1 MIALVRKIAVIP
13 YDKSGH
19 ELFKL
24 EKERL
29 AEILGEQA
37 LSIHH
42 IGSTAI
48 PNIKAKPI
56 IDILVEVKKIETID
70 EFNDRMLQGGYQ
82 PRGENGIP
90 GRRFFIKNKGATRTH
105 NVHMFQTGNP
115 EIERH
120 LNFRDYLIAHP
131 EEAQAYSNLKEE
143 LAQKFPKDILNYT
156 TGKDEF
162 IKKIDNK
169 AKTWK
174 KQMAD

>member
-1 MIALVRKIAVIP
+1 MALVRKIVVIP
-13 YDKSGH
+13 YDRSWH

-70 EFNDRMLQGGYQ
+70 EFNDCMIQEGYQ

-90 GRRFFIKNKGATRTH
+90 GRRYFIKSKGATRTH
-105 NVHMFQTGNP
+105 HVHMFQTGNP
-115 EIERH
+115 EIEHH

-143 LAQKFPKDILNYT
+143 LARKFPEYSLNYT
-156 TGKDEF
+156 AGKDEF

-174 KQMAD
+174 KRVAE

>member
-1 MIALVRKIAVIP
+1 MASVRKILLVP
-13 YDKSGH
+13 YDESWR
-19 ELFKL
+19 ELFEL

-48 PNIKAKPI
+48 PSIKAKPI
-56 IDILVEVKKIETID
+56 VDILVEVRNIKAID
-70 EFNDRMLQGGYQ
+70 EFNDRMIREGYQ
-82 PRGENGIP
+82 PRGENGIL
-90 GRRFFIKNKGATRTH
+90 GRRYFFKNKGETRTVQ
-105 NVHMFQTGNP
+105 VHMFQKGDP
-115 EIERH
+115 QLERH

-143 LAQKFPKDILNYT
+143 LACKFPEDIVSYT
-156 TGKDEF
+156 DGKDEF
-162 IKKIDNK
+162 IKGIDDK

-174 KQMAD
+174 KQTAK